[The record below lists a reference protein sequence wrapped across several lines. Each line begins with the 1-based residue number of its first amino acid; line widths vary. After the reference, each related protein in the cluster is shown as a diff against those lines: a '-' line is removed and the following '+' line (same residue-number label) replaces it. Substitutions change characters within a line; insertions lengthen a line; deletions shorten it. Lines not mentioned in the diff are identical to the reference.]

1 MITKSDF
8 LLYLEA
14 PLHLW
19 AKDNNQLEKVVPTSY
34 ERHIMEQGKDIEEL
48 ARIFLQEFLSE
59 RYFNPDITWQRTF
72 TDGHFQARADAVIFD
87 PGREAYDI
95 FEIKSSTSV
104 KKKSINMMLHFSD

>member
-34 ERHIMEQGKDIEEL
+34 ERHIMEQGKDIEEKKDADNRNIDIYL
-48 ARIFLQEFLSE
+48 YCNRN
-59 RYFNPDITWQRTF
+59 YFNSFCD
-72 TDGHFQARADAVIFD
+72 
-87 PGREAYDI
+87 
-95 FEIKSSTSV
+95 
-104 KKKSINMMLHFSD
+104 L